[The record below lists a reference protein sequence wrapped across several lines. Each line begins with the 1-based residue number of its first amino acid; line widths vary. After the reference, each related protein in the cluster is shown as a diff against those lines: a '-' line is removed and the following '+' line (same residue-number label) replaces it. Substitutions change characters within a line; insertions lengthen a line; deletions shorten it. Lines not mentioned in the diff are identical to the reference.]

1 MIKVF
6 LAIQP
11 EGEYTH
17 RGYTSKL
24 VVCTQCANK

>member
-1 MIKVF
+1 MF

-17 RGYTSKL
+17 CGYNSTIGSIYTMRK
-24 VVCTQCANK
+24 QIN

>member
-1 MIKVF
+1 MRKVF

-17 RGYTSKL
+17 CGYASKL
-24 VVCTQCANK
+24 VVCTPCANK